1 MNRKTRIILVVSL
14 ALNAA
19 FIFAS
24 IFLVVTGRHRRITL
38 PYLRNYYLNR
48 LGHFETLS
56 GSGIGI
62 VFVGD
67 SLTDRCEWAE
77 LFERRDIANRGID
90 ADTTDG
96 VLNRLGE
103 INRMK
108 PRKVFILV
116 GGADLIIGRKPAAI
130 VKNYSRIIAGIRAS
144 SPGTAI
150 YAQSVLPTRIRRA
163 PLTPEAIMELNKGI
177 RSLCEKSGARHIDL
191 HSLMVDDRGD
201 LDARYTID
209 GVHLNGA
216 GYQVWRAALLPLLE

>member
-1 MNRKTRIILVVSL
+1 MNRKTRVILIGSL
-14 ALNAA
+14 ALNAV
-19 FIFAS
+19 FILAS
-24 IFLVVTGRHRRITL
+24 VFLVATGRYRRITL

-67 SLTDRCEWAE
+67 SLTDRCEWGE
-77 LFERRDIANRGID
+77 LIGRSDIANRGID

-103 INRMK
+103 ITRMQ

-116 GGADLIIGRKPAAI
+116 GGADLIIGRKPDAI

-144 SPGTAI
+144 SPGTAV
-150 YAQSVLPTRIRRA
+150 YVQSVLPTRIRRA
-163 PLTPEAIMELNKGI
+163 PLTPEAIMELNRGI
-177 RSLCEKSGARHIDL
+177 RSLCERSGARYVDL
-191 HSLMVDDRGD
+191 HTLMVDALGD

-216 GYQVWRAALLPLLE
+216 GYQVWRAALVPLLE